1 MAAATGAR
9 GEGRG
14 AREQT
19 RKAPHAPR
27 PTSQPLEFITRTPT
41 GTEALG
47 ERLGRL
53 LSGGEVLALVGPL
66 GAGKT
71 VFVRGLARALGC
83 AAGEVASPTYVIE
96 RLYPGRL
103 LLRHLDAYRL
113 SGAAEFE
120 ASDLGAALGAAG
132 SVAAVEWADRVAGAM
147 PAGGLEVGIEVL
159 GADERRL
166 VFRADSDRGRRIL
179 ERLAAGT

>member
-1 MAAATGAR
+1 MPMSAGLQRRSALVVFVT
-9 GEGRG
+9 
-14 AREQT
+14 
-19 RKAPHAPR
+19 H
-27 PTSQPLEFITRTPT
+27 TPT
-41 GTEALG
+41 ETEALG

-71 VFVRGLARALGC
+71 VFVRGLARALG
-83 AAGEVASPTYVIE
+83 ASPGEVASPTYVLE
-96 RLYPGRL
+96 RIYPGRL
-103 LLRHLDAYRL
+103 VLRHLDAYRL

-147 PAGGLEVGIEVL
+147 PAGGLEVSIEVP
-159 GADERRL
+159 GADERHL
-166 VFRADSDRGRRIL
+166 VFRADSERGREVL
-179 ERLAAGT
+179 EQLAAGT

>member
-1 MAAATGAR
+1 MPMNAGHQRRSA
-9 GEGRG
+9 
-14 AREQT
+14 
-19 RKAPHAPR
+19 
-27 PTSQPLEFITRTPT
+27 LVEFITRTPAE
-41 GTEALG
+41 TEALG

-53 LSGGEVLALVGPL
+53 LSGGEVLALIGPL

-83 AAGEVASPTYVIE
+83 APGEVASPTYVLE
-96 RLYPGRL
+96 RVYPGRL
-103 LLRHLDAYRL
+103 ALRHLDAYRL

-120 ASDLGAALGAAG
+120 ASDLGAALGASG

-147 PAGGLEVGIEVL
+147 PAGGLEVNIAVL

-166 VFRADSDRGRRIL
+166 VFRAGSEPGRRL
-179 ERLAAGT
+179 LGLLPAGA